1 MDREAWRAVAHR
13 IAKSRAWLRC
23 LSTHTYTI
31 FNSCDYSGILL
42 EHILKKRWKLHFH
55 RCVLTLTFFFSL
67 KETPIDNNV
76 AVSNWAKEWWMKQ
89 SSCEQRRGGLCILPM
104 PWDFPHSSV
113 GKESACN
120 AGDLGSIP
128 ALLRS
133 PGEGK
138 GYPLQYSGLENFTDC
153 IVHGVAKNQTRLS
166 DLCFHFQC
174 PVQL

>member
-1 MDREAWRAVAHR
+1 MIKFWASQVALVVKNPPTCQCRWCKKCRFNPWVGKIWRRAGLGRFRGGGHVNPLQYSCLENPMDREAWRAVAHR

-89 SSCEQRRGGLCILPM
+89 KTVLIYRIPRRQCG
-104 PWDFPHSSV
+104 F
-113 GKESACN
+113 
-120 AGDLGSIP
+120 GSGP
-128 ALLRS
+128 S
-133 PGEGK
+133 K
-138 GYPLQYSGLENFTDC
+138 
-153 IVHGVAKNQTRLS
+153 
-166 DLCFHFQC
+166 
-174 PVQL
+174 